1 MNPGFVITAKG
12 WEVLANV
19 IAGNGVLEIV
29 GVAFGDGAVEEGRNP
44 AAFND
49 LVHPIADGTT
59 SNVMVTVT
67 KDEDTGIVKQ
77 STVEFVA
84 EYRSNLDAEAP
95 VTGVSP
101 IEVTDDFYIRE
112 FGVWAKDPI
121 TENPEMIYYANL
133 GELPHPVTSYAKN
146 AVDVRRYPVTI
157 AISSELEVK
166 LDYPAM
172 AFVTH
177 EEMKEYVQWFH
188 DEICSP
194 EMDERIRVHNVSPE
208 AHPDLRNHVKSN
220 DDRISE
226 VEKLLAGNQAASF
239 RYDLNSLTG
248 ITLSSGIYNSV
259 ASRIE
264 V

>member
-19 IAGNGVLEIV
+19 IAGNGILEII
-29 GVAFGDGAVEEGRNP
+29 GVAFGDGEVEEGKNP
-44 AAFND
+44 AAFNG
-49 LVHPIADGTT
+49 LRRAIADGTT
-59 SNVMVTVT
+59 SNVHVTVS

-84 EYRSNLDAEAP
+84 EYRSNLDADAP
-95 VTGVSP
+95 ITGVSP

-133 GELPHPVTSYAKN
+133 GELPHPVTSYAKK
-146 AVDVRRYPVTI
+146 AVDIRRYPVTI
-157 AISSELEVK
+157 AISSELEVN
-166 LDYPAM
+166 LNYPAM

-194 EMDERIRVHNVSPE
+194 EVDEKIRVHNESSD
-208 AHPDLRNHVKSN
+208 AHPDLRDHVESN
-220 DDRISE
+220 DDRITE
-226 VEKLLAGNQAASF
+226 IEKLLAGNQAASF
-239 RYDLNSLTG
+239 RYDFNSLIG
-248 ITLSSGIYNSV
+248 INLKSGVYNAA

>member
-19 IAGNGVLEIV
+19 IAGKGVLEII
-29 GVAFGDGAVEEGRNP
+29 GVAFGNGEVEEGRNP
-44 AAFND
+44 AAFNS

-59 SNVMVTVT
+59 SNVLVTVSR
-67 KDEDTGIVKQ
+67 DEDTGVVKQ
-77 STVEFVA
+77 STVEFIA
-84 EYRSNLDAEAP
+84 EYRSNLNAAAP
-95 VTGVSP
+95 ITGTSP
-101 IEVTDDFYIRE
+101 IEIKDDFYIRE

-121 TENPEMIYYANL
+121 TDSPEMIYYANL
-133 GELPHPVTSYAKN
+133 GDLPHPVTTYEKN
-146 AVDVRRYPVTI
+146 AVDIRRYPVTI
-157 AISSELEVK
+157 AISSELEVV
-166 LDYPAM
+166 LNYPAM

-194 EMDERIRVHNVSPE
+194 EMDEKIRVHNFSPE
-208 AHPDLRNHVKSN
+208 AHPDLRNHVNSN

-226 VEKLLAGNQAASF
+226 IEKQLAGNQATAF
-239 RYDLNSLTG
+239 RYNFTSLDGVVLT
-248 ITLSSGIYNSV
+248 SGVYNAES
-259 ASRIE
+259 SRIE